1 LRITAQ
7 AVRVSDEVL
16 FVIMFVIPL
25 PSKCKKLK
33 PTSRILS
40 TEEISEGSFLEHQ
53 FSKPQILIDLG
64 LTNVQARVYLALV
77 KSGPSKITGISN
89 ISKVARPEIYR
100 NLSKLQK
107 LGLVERIIETPLKYR
122 AVPINEGISLLLQTK
137 TRQYEKVRSEAKIL
151 LSTVKMEKPKKKQ
164 IEPPQFVLIPKRTVI
179 ERIRTAIENA
189 QLSIDLVLSW
199 KRFSQ
204 GIAGVFAESIETAWA
219 KNVKIRF
226 IIESPPES
234 KTEKQ
239 LIQFCREKPST
250 QVRFIS
256 HYPKATFGIYDKKE
270 IYLIAKSKT
279 GLPGSPALCSNN
291 QRLTSA
297 MEDYFEILWLTAM
310 KEPSQ
315 SPQA

>member
-1 LRITAQ
+1 
-7 AVRVSDEVL
+7 VL
-16 FVIMFVIPL
+16 FVILFVTPL

-33 PTSRILS
+33 STNRILS
-40 TEEISEGSFLEHQ
+40 AEEFSEGSFLEAQ
-53 FSKPQILIDLG
+53 FSKPQVLVDLG
-64 LTNVQARVYLALV
+64 LTKVQARVYLALV
-77 KSGPSKITGISN
+77 ESGPSKITAISK

-107 LGLVERIIETPLKYR
+107 LGLVEQIIETPLQYK
-122 AVPINEGISLLLQTK
+122 AIPINEGISLLLQTK
-137 TRQYEKVRSEAKIL
+137 TRQYKAVRSEAKIL
-151 LSTVKMEKPKKKQ
+151 LNTVKIEKPDIEKQ
-164 IEPPQFVLIPKRTVI
+164 IETPQFVLIPKRTVT
-179 ERIRTAIENA
+179 ERIKNAIETA
-189 QLSIDLVLSW
+189 EVSVDAVLSW
-199 KRFSQ
+199 KRFTR
-204 GIAGVFAESIETAWA
+204 GIANTFAESMEIAWA

-239 LIQFCREKPST
+239 LIQFCREKPCC
-250 QVRFIS
+250 QVRFSS

-279 GLPGSPALCSNN
+279 DLPGSPALWSNN
-291 QRLTSA
+291 QNLISA